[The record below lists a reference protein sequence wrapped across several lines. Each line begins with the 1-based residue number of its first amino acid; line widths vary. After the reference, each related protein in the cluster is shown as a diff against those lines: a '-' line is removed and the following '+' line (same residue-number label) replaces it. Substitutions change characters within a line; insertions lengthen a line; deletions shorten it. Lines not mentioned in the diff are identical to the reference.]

1 MLVAREYTEVSRH
14 PWRFVY
20 LVATALFK
28 KRITAPRMAFTSAD
42 PSERPNQQ
50 GGRNDDTGRRLVTQA
65 VWLWLGGVVVISV
78 VILAIMVHTVSNRPA
93 EGSVTVGE
101 AIAGTQAADESDS
114 EADEHEDSQQY
125 PGYRLVELAA
135 ALGLPNG
142 AAPEGAFEMGMSHDQ
157 ARLYLMD
164 LVNQA
169 VTQGDLS
176 PTEAD
181 GVMKAFEAGLVSPPV
196 NITGDD
202 AEDNAGAEDNSGSS
216 FSSGIGSSE

>member
-1 MLVAREYTEVSRH
+1 MAREYTEVSRH

-20 LVATALFK
+20 LVAKALFK

-42 PSERPNQQ
+42 PSERPDQQ
-50 GGRNDDTGRRLVTQA
+50 NGRNDDTGRRLVTQA

-135 ALGLPNG
+135 ALD
-142 AAPEGAFEMGMSHDQ
+142 F
-157 ARLYLMD
+157 LMA
-164 LVNQA
+164 Q
-169 VTQGDLS
+169 
-176 PTEAD
+176 PP
-181 GVMKAFEAGLVSPPV
+181 KALLRWG
-196 NITGDD
+196 
-202 AEDNAGAEDNSGSS
+202 
-216 FSSGIGSSE
+216 